1 MVLSRAAWPT
11 DPEVSR
17 VIGVDVV
24 PPRGDL
30 GGVRFVRADIRNPVI
45 AKVIAGEDVDTVVH
59 TSVVS
64 SPALVGG
71 RGSMKEHN
79 VIGTMQLLAACQR
92 APGLERLVVKSSAAV
107 YGSSSRDP
115 AMFTEDMAPKRMPRA
130 GFAKDVLEIE
140 GYVRGFSRR
149 RPDVTVTLLRNAH
162 TVSSRGG
169 SIMVRYFSM
178 NPVPKVLGFDARLQL
193 LHYDDLVAVLH
204 HATLAG
210 VHGTFNVAGDGVV
223 MMTQALRRLGRVS
236 VPMPQF
242 ALSSLGSLVRQTPLS
257 MPNFSSEQI
266 DYLAFGRGLDTTR
279 MRQVLGFEPVFTT
292 EQALNELASG
302 LGPGLVE
309 SHPVVVARA
318 PGGQR
323 PGRRHQHQHQQCEG
337 TSMADAEIIP
347 LGTRGRPGRGVGKD
361 KPSANSR
368 SLAGGARRSALL
380 GPRRRRT

>member
-1 MVLSRAAWPT
+1 MGRIVLVTGVSHDLGGRVARRVAA
-11 DPEVSR
+11 DPAVSR

-64 SPALVGG
+64 SPAQVGG

-92 APGLERLVVKSSAAV
+92 APGLDRLVVKSSAAV

-115 AMFTEDMAPKRMPRA
+115 AMFTEDMAPKRMPRT
-130 GFAKDVLEIE
+130 GFAKDVLEVE

-149 RPDVTVTLLRNAH
+149 RPDVTVTMLRNAH
-162 TVSSRGG
+162 TISSDGG
-169 SIMVRYFSM
+169 SIMVDYFRL
-178 NPVPKVLGFDARLQL
+178 NPVPKVIGFDARLQL

-204 HATLAG
+204 HAALAG
-210 VHGTFNVAGDGVV
+210 VHGTFNVAADGVV
-223 MMTQALRRLGRVS
+223 MMSQALRRLGRVAL
-236 VPMPQF
+236 PMPQV

-257 MPNFSSEQI
+257 LPHFSSEQI
-266 DYLAFGRGLDTTR
+266 DYLAFGRGIDTGR
-279 MRQVLGFEPVFTT
+279 MREVLKFEPVFST
-292 EQALNELASG
+292 EQALNELASA

-309 SHPVVVARA
+309 NHPAVTLERLVATARGQ
-318 PGGQR
+318 GGSTH
-323 PGRRHQHQHQQCEG
+323 G
-337 TSMADAEIIP
+337 
-347 LGTRGRPGRGVGKD
+347 
-361 KPSANSR
+361 
-368 SLAGGARRSALL
+368 
-380 GPRRRRT
+380 